1 MDPATM
7 SYAQLL
13 EAYQALQERVLA
25 LEEAAAVQ
33 QRAPVWGHEAPHAP
47 LTSDPGWAHLFPGDS
62 ELARRMRALDWSQTA
77 LGPPQHWPENLRIAV
92 RICLTSRFPIVLWWG
107 RDYTMFYNDAYR
119 SFLGRAKH
127 PQWLGRSGR
136 ACWQEIWEVIGP
148 MLEGVFA
155 TGQAT
160 WSQDLLLTLD
170 RHLPHEEGYF
180 TFSYSPILANQGHV
194 EGIFCA
200 CFETTERV
208 IGERRLRTLRELG
221 ARTAD
226 SRTVEIACERAAAV
240 LADNPHDI
248 PFAAVYRLDPQ
259 GAHARLAASVGLT
272 AHADTVPTAV
282 ALDAPAASPWPLASV
297 ARTRRVEEVAG
308 LTRLGTFSGG
318 PWPEPTTTALV
329 VPLLAPAQEIPSGLL
344 IVGVSPRRVL
354 DSAYRDFFTLVAG
367 QIATAIA
374 EAQAYEAERK
384 RAEALAELDRA
395 KTAFFSNVSHEFR
408 TPLTLMLGPVED
420 LLAQPE
426 GGVVPEHRE
435 LLTVVHRNGLRL
447 QKLVNTL
454 LDFSRLE
461 AGRVE
466 ARYEPT
472 DLATVTADLAS
483 VFRSAI
489 ERAGLGLV
497 VECPP
502 LPDAVYVDR
511 DMWEKIVLNLLS
523 NAFKFTFAGEI
534 AVSLCWGGE
543 HVALRVRDTGTG
555 IPAHEVPHLFERFHR
570 IPNAR
575 ARTYEGTGI
584 GLALV
589 QELVRLHGGEI
600 TVVSEV
606 GVGTTFTVIIPT
618 GTAHLPA
625 DRVGAARHLASTALG
640 ADAYVEEAL
649 HWLPDEPAGVTV
661 SAAAVTPPSP
671 GFRTTAPARI
681 LLVDDNADMREYVRR
696 LLSQHWEVVA
706 VADGLKALEVAGER
720 VPDLVLADV
729 MMPGLD
735 GFALLR
741 ALRADPRTATLP
753 VILLSARAGEESRVE
768 GLEAGADDYLVKP
781 FSAKELLAR
790 VGARLEMARMRREA
804 EAALRASEAALHQ
817 SEQRLALELA
827 DTQQLQHISTQLL
840 QEGDVDALYRKILDA
855 AMAIM
860 RSDMASMQLL
870 TPDQSNL
877 RLLAWQGF
885 DPAAVAFWEWVR
897 VDGSSTCGVALRS
910 GQRVMVP
917 DVETCG
923 FMAGT
928 DDLET
933 YRRAGIRAA
942 QSTPLVSRTG
952 RVLGMMST
960 HWREPHQPAEREL
973 RLLDLLVRQAADFIE
988 RAQAEGAVRQRTVQF
1003 EMLLNAAPLGVY
1015 LVDADFRIRQV
1026 NPTALAVFGDIPDL
1040 IGRDFDEVIHR
1051 LWSQAYADEIV
1062 RLFRHT
1068 LDTGEPY
1075 MAPERSEER
1084 RDRGVTEYYEWQI
1097 HRIPLPDGRYGVV
1110 CYFRDISAQ
1119 VSARQTIAESES
1131 RYRQLTAT
1139 LEQRVEERTALLALI
1154 QDVTRAANE
1163 APTSAAALQYALD
1176 RLCAYTGW
1184 PIGHVYLAVAPGADR
1199 WAPTALWHLDDPGRG
1214 TAFQQATQRL
1224 ECAAGAD
1231 LIGRVGA
1238 RGQPE
1243 WLRDVGTDPTFQRRD
1258 AAQEAGLTTG
1268 VAWPILVGSEVA
1280 GVLECYTTASLAPNP
1295 ALLEAMTQIGT
1306 QLGRTIERERAID
1319 QAQRQQ
1325 EALLQREKLAAMS
1338 TLLASVAHELNN
1350 PLASIVLQTELLRD
1364 DIGQGALAEP
1374 VAEIAQAA
1382 ARCERLVRQF
1392 LTLARQHPPE
1402 RAVVALN
1409 ALVAETVAL
1418 LAYPLRVDNV
1428 VVHLHLDDQ
1437 VPPLWGD
1444 PHQLQQVLLN
1454 LLTNAQQALRAA
1466 PGPREVSLTTQY
1478 DPTQQQITLAV
1489 TDTGPGIPPAL
1500 QARIFEPF
1508 FTTKPPGVGTGLGL
1522 PLCRGIVEAH
1532 GGTLEVS
1539 SALGHGATF
1548 RLTLPLGAVP
1558 ASMPT
1563 PSSTDEA
1570 PVVRGRTILVVDDE
1584 PSLAKGLARLLER
1597 DGHTV
1602 DTVANGRLALTQL
1615 AARAYALILCDVRM
1629 PELDGPS
1636 LYRFLERQQPHLCQR
1651 FIFLTGDTLEPATQ
1665 AFLEASGAPCLTKPF
1680 TSAEARR
1687 VIQRTLQ
1694 VVTPSISGTPPA

>member
-1 MDPATM
+1 MDDAHVSAPSQHPAAPHRSLGSGGEM
-7 SYAQLL
+7 G
-13 EAYQALQERVLA
+13 ERIRAFDWSSTPVGPMERWPQSLKT
-25 LEEAAAVQ
+25 AVQ
-33 QRAPVWGHEAPHAP
+33 I
-47 LTSDPGWAHLFPGDS
+47 L
-62 ELARRMRALDWSQTA
+62 
-77 LGPPQHWPENLRIAV
+77 LG
-92 RICLTSRFPIVLWWG
+92 SRYPMFVWWG
-107 RDYTMFYNDAYR
+107 QEFTQLYNDAY
-119 SFLGRAKH
+119 A
-127 PQWLGRSGR
+127 
-136 ACWQEIWEVIGP
+136 P
-148 MLEGVFA
+148 MLGTRHPHA
-155 TGQAT
+155 LGQPAPVV
-160 WSQDLLLTLD
+160 WADVWDVVGPQAEAVLQAGQSSWNEELLLIME
-170 RHLPHEEGYF
+170 RYGYPEETYF
-180 TFSYSPILANQGHV
+180 TFSYSPVADDSGGV
-194 EGIFCA
+194 GGVFCA
-200 CFETTERV
+200 VTEDTGRV
-208 IGERRLRTLRELG
+208 LGQRRLRTLQAL
-221 ARTAD
+221 A
-226 SRTVEIACERAAAV
+226 VAAV
-240 LADNPHDI
+240 EAKTAEDACVLAARALAENRADV
-248 PFAAVYRLDPQ
+248 PFALLYLLDRA
-259 GAHARLAASVGLT
+259 GELAQLASTVGLEAGAPGT
-272 AHADTVPTAV
+272 PLQIDLSV
-282 ALDAPAASPWPLASV
+282 DAGSGWPL
-297 ARTRRVEEVAG
+297 RRVME
-308 LTRLGTFSGG
+308 SGASTLIEALVDRVGPMPSG
-318 PWPEPTTTALV
+318 PWPGSPQRALV
-329 VPLLAPAQEIPSGLL
+329 LPLAQAGQEQLAG
-344 IVGVSPRRVL
+344 
-354 DSAYRDFFTLVAG
+354 FLVAG
-367 QIATAIA
+367 ISPRLAFDDDYRGFFGLLANHVAAAIA
-374 EAQAYEAERK
+374 DARAYEAERQ
-384 RAEALAELDRA
+384 RAEVLAELDRA

-420 LLAQPE
+420 LLATPE
-426 GGVVPEHRE
+426 GQVVPEHHE
-435 LLTVVHRNGLRL
+435 ILTVVHRNGLRL

-454 LDFSRLE
+454 LDFSRIE

-466 ARYEPT
+466 ASYEAT

-489 ERAGLGLV
+489 ERAGLSLA

-534 AVSLCWGGE
+534 AVSLCWGGD

-570 IPNAR
+570 VPNAR

-606 GVGTTFTVIIPT
+606 NVGTTFTVTIPT

-649 HWLPDEPAGVTV
+649 RWLPDDPAGVTV
-661 SAAAVTPPSP
+661 SVAARTPPPP
-671 GFRTTAPARI
+671 GSRTAAPARI

-706 VADGLKALEVAGER
+706 VADGLKALEVVCER

-790 VGARLEMARMRREA
+790 VGAHLAMARLRREA
-804 EAALRASEAALHQ
+804 EAALRASEEALHQ

-855 AMAIM
+855 AMAVM
-860 RSDMASMQLL
+860 RSDMASMQMLA
-870 TPDQSNL
+870 PDRGVL

-885 DPAAVAFWEWVR
+885 HPVSAAFWEWVR
-897 VDGSSTCGVALRS
+897 DDSGSACGMALRS
-910 GQRVMVP
+910 GQRVIVP
-917 DVETCG
+917 DVETCD
-923 FMAGT
+923 FMART
-928 DDLET
+928 DDLEA
-933 YRRAGIRAA
+933 YRRSNIRAV
-942 QSTPLVSRTG
+942 QSTPLVSRSG
-952 RVLGMMST
+952 RVLGMLST

-973 RLLDLLVRQAADFIE
+973 RLLDLLARQAADFIE
-988 RAQAEGAVRQRTVQF
+988 RAQAEDTVRQRTVQF
-1003 EMLLNAAPLGVY
+1003 ETLLNAAPLGVY
-1015 LVDADFRIRQV
+1015 LVDADFRIRQM
-1026 NPTALAVFGDIPDL
+1026 NPTALRVFGDIPDL
-1040 IGRDFDEVIHR
+1040 IDRDFDEVIHR
-1051 LWSQAYADEIV
+1051 RWSQAYADEIV

-1068 LDTGEPY
+1068 LATGEPY
-1075 MAPERSEER
+1075 LTPEGGEER

-1119 VSARQTIAESES
+1119 VFARQAMAESEA

-1139 LEQRVEERTALLALI
+1139 LEQHVQERTALLALI

-1163 APTSAAALQYALD
+1163 APTSTAALQYALD
-1176 RLCAYTGW
+1176 RLCAYMGW

-1199 WAPTALWHLDDPGRG
+1199 WAPTALWHLDDPERF
-1214 TAFQQATQRL
+1214 TAFQQATQGL
-1224 ECAAGAD
+1224 ECTAGTN

-1243 WLRDVGTDPTFQRRD
+1243 WLRDVGTDPTFQRRY
-1258 AAQEAGLTTG
+1258 AAQETGLTTG

-1280 GVLECYTTASLAPNP
+1280 GILECYTTASLAPNP

-1306 QLGRTIERERAID
+1306 QLGRTIERERAMD

-1338 TLLASVAHELNN
+1338 TMLASVAHELNN
-1350 PLASIVLQTELLRD
+1350 PLASIVLQTELLRED
-1364 DIGQGALAEP
+1364 VGQGPLAEP

-1409 ALVAETVAL
+1409 TLVAETVEL

-1428 VVHLHLDDQ
+1428 MVHLHLDDQ
-1437 VPPLWGD
+1437 VPRLWGD
-1444 PHQLQQVLLN
+1444 PHQLQQVLIN

-1466 PGPREVSLTTQY
+1466 PGPREVTLTTQY
-1478 DPTQQQITLAV
+1478 DPTQQRITVAV

-1532 GGTLEVS
+1532 GGTLEVTS
-1539 SALGHGATF
+1539 TLGHGATF

-1558 ASMPT
+1558 VSIPAP
-1563 PSSTDEA
+1563 PSTDEA
-1570 PVVRGRTILVVDDE
+1570 PVVRGGTILVVDDE

-1602 DTVANGRLALTQL
+1602 DTVANGRLALDQL
-1615 AARAYALILCDVRM
+1615 GARTYALILCDVRM

-1636 LYRFLERQQPHLCQR
+1636 LYRLLERQQSHLCQR

-1694 VVTPSISGTPPA
+1694 MVAPSVSGTHLA